1 MSGARE
7 VAILTVYKSD
17 SQEIKEYVT
26 FGDNSTIPEILEYAH
41 NVSNEEDNVVIE
53 WFGDE
58 YEECV
63 FIAPKMPINASKVH
77 GTSVRNV
84 FHSTTG
90 NLVDRMAVTWQWLR
104 SKPREN
110 TRIAEIINLVAQK
123 VGNRIEQIS
132 QRQVITSGDTQFFHH
147 QEKRIKA
154 LLHMMERS
162 GTMKPSDWEV
172 YNASAFQL
180 SMVHNAYVFTTW
192 HKKPEDVIQ
201 LLKWVQTNL

>member
-7 VAILTVYKSD
+7 VAILTVYKGD

-41 NVSNEEDNVVIE
+41 NVSNEDDNVVIE

-63 FIAPKMPINASKVH
+63 FYAPKEIVPVN

-84 FHSTTG
+84 FHSAHG
-90 NLVDRMAVTWQWLR
+90 SLYERMSTTWQWLR

-110 TRIAEIINLVAQK
+110 TRIAEIIKLVAQK

-162 GTMKPSDWEV
+162 GMMKKSDWEV
-172 YNASAFQL
+172 YNASAFRL